1 MKGKLAR
8 LEGSNDTQFDEH
20 TSSVLQN
27 SMSTMDLVDSKHKL
41 SLPMLLWR
49 RLCLGLNLLNIQTT
63 LYKYIETLKSGALI
77 LFLFFYPGGIT

>member
-27 SMSTMDLVDSKHKL
+27 SISTMDLVDSKHKL
-41 SLPMLLWR
+41 SLPMLL
-49 RLCLGLNLLNIQTT
+49 
-63 LYKYIETLKSGALI
+63 
-77 LFLFFYPGGIT
+77 